1 MNRLALFAFVL
12 ILLSATA
19 IAEDDFKCRV
29 EGNQQELN
37 ACAADEYAAA
47 DKEMNTVYRQ
57 ILKEYTDEPLFLEK
71 LKIAQRLWLQ
81 LRDAETEARFPVG
94 RNENPRDVWGSAMT
108 MDVDTYRAELTRQ
121 RTKQL
126 RVWIDGLPDGDNLAG
141 SVHMKKK

>member
-1 MNRLALFAFVL
+1 MNKLALLAIAL
-12 ILLSATA
+12 IPFSAVA
-19 IAEDDFKCRV
+19 IAEDGFKCRA
-29 EGNQQELN
+29 EGNQMELN

-57 ILKEYTDEPLFLEK
+57 ILKEYADEPLFLGK
-71 LKIAQRLWLQ
+71 LKIAQRLWVQ

-94 RNENPRDVWGSAMT
+94 SNENPRDVWGSAMP

-141 SVHMKKK
+141 SVHKKKK